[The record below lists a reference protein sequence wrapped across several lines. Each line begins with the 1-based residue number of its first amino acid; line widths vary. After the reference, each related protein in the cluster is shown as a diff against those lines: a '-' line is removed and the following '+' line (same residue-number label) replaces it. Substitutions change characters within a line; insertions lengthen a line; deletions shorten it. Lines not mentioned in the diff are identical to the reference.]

1 MLSKKE
7 VFWETDVCTFSCFRR
22 CRLPKRLLGAQTK
35 TKWSTYDGS
44 LIFPSWFHT
53 FVYTWTLKDYLKF
66 IKNVLPVRCNW
77 WLYLIFVSSLIENHF
92 PPWDTTDVQSS
103 CCSIFGLHIGHSSQM
118 EKTWIYKG
126 NEDVTWVLHV

>member
-77 WLYLIFVSSLIENHF
+77 WLNLIFVSSLIENHF